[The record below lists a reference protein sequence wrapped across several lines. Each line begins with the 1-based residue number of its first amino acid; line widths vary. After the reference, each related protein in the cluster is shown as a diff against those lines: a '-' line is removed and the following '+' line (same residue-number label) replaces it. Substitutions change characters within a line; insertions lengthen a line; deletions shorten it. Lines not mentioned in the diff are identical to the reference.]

1 MQKTR
6 LGISAGLLGAAAYF
20 LGFLGIIP
28 VVLVAGYVLLFEENE
43 WLKRAVIK
51 AVAVVVFFAILTAFV
66 NLAANSRTL
75 IIEFANLFSD
85 GARLP
90 NFNSI
95 IVIAKTVVSF
105 AQTVFLLLLGFKAL
119 NQGNVGLG
127 PVDNTINKHM

>member
-6 LGISAGLLGAAAYF
+6 LGISAGLMGAALYF

-43 WLKRAVIK
+43 WLKRTAVK
-51 AVAVVVFFAILTAFV
+51 AVAVLAFFAVLIAFV
-66 NLAANSRTL
+66 NLAANSRTFL
-75 IIEFANLFSD
+75 IDLSNIFGD
-85 GARLP
+85 GVSLIM
-90 NFNSI
+90 FNRIISI
-95 IVIAKTVVSF
+95 CRTVISF

-119 NQGNVGLG
+119 KQGTVKLG